1 MKALRL
7 HWNQAE
13 TRAGHEGAL
22 TSRARTGAAGD
33 EALDLVFA
41 RIAAALPDLS
51 ERHEASGSD
60 VPGAGSSS
68 DLVLL
73 FRWLKDR

>member
-1 MKALRL
+1 MKALRI

-13 TRAGHEGAL
+13 SWAGHRAAL
-22 TSRARTGAAGD
+22 PSRARTEAVGD
-33 EALDLVFA
+33 EALDHVFA

-51 ERHEASGSD
+51 GHDDASRSD
-60 VPGAGSSS
+60 GPMGASSS
-68 DLVLL
+68 DMILL

>member
-1 MKALRL
+1 MKALRI

-13 TRAGHEGAL
+13 SWAGHEDAL
-22 TSRARTGAAGD
+22 TSRARTEAAGD
-33 EALDLVFA
+33 EALDHVFA

-51 ERHEASGSD
+51 GRHEAGLSD
-60 VPGAGSSS
+60 DPVAGSSS
-68 DLVLL
+68 DMVLL